1 MLESLLQTGDETERC
16 GVIMKDGNAV
26 ELENLAD
33 QPTVSFEMPPKAFLE
48 LVKTGEVE
56 ATWHTHPKS
65 SPVLSGADYA
75 TFLNWP
81 ELLHHVIGIENGEVA
96 VLTYKVEDGV
106 VITCD

>member
-1 MLESLLQTGDETERC
+1 MLETLLQKGDTEERC
-16 GVIMKDGNAV
+16 GVVMKDGNAV
-26 ELENLAD
+26 ELQNVAGD
-33 QPTVSFEMPPKAFLE
+33 PAGSFEMPSKAFLE

-65 SPVLSGADYA
+65 SPVLSGADYE

-81 ELLHHVIGIENGEVA
+81 DLKHHVIGMEKGEVV
-96 VLTYKVEDGV
+96 VLTYIVDDGV

>member
-1 MLESLLQTGDETERC
+1 MLETLLQLDETAERC
-16 GVIMKDGNAV
+16 GVIMSDDTAV
-26 ELENLAD
+26 ELENVAETPED
-33 QPTVSFEMPPKAFLE
+33 SFEMSSKAFLE
-48 LVKTGEVE
+48 LVKTGEVK

-81 ELLHHVIGIENGEVA
+81 DLLHHVIGVEDGKVV
-96 VLTYKVEDGV
+96 VLTYRVEDGV